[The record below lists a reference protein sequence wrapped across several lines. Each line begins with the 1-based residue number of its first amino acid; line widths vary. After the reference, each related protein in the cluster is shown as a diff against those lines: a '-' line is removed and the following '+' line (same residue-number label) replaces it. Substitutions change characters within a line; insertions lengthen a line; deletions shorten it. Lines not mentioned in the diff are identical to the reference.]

1 MATSTSTGTSPS
13 IALSKSSPVRS
24 TADLLVVGALKTA
37 DGPELVGPGVEVA
50 AAIGRGFGATL
61 DSLGFVGKP
70 GDVARLPRPAGVKAA
85 LVLVVGL
92 GETMSTDAL
101 RRAAGVA
108 ARSTGKAQKVTLG
121 LPADEP
127 DQVRAV
133 VEGYLLGSYSFT
145 AYKSGKGDDRA
156 SEVTVLS
163 DAARRKEATEAVA
176 TAQAVSS
183 AVATTRDWVNTPPG
197 DLRPPAFA
205 QAIVDRNKARSGGG
219 RVTVKVYDEKALEE
233 LGCGGICGV
242 ARGSGAPARLV
253 RLTYSPRGAR
263 AHLALVGKGVTFDS
277 GGLSIK
283 PAASMMTMKSD
294 MAGAATIANAILA
307 IADLGLPVK
316 VTAFAP
322 MAENM
327 PSGQAIRPGD
337 VLTMRSGKTVEV
349 LNTDAEGRLLL
360 ADALALAVE
369 ARPDMIVDAAT
380 LTGAVMIAL
389 GDRVAGLLGNDSET
403 IDKVQQAAFAAGE
416 ALWPLPIPDEMGEK
430 VRTGSKVAD
439 LAQHNTERWGGTL
452 YAAAFLREFVGTVPW
467 AHLDI
472 AGTAFNEK
480 APHGYTPSGGTGM
493 GVATLVELA
502 RALAAEA

>member
-1 MATSTSTGTSPS
+1 MASKPSPS
-13 IALSKSSPVRS
+13 IALSKGSPTRS
-24 TADLLVVGALKTA
+24 AADVLVVGALKTP
-37 DGPELVGPGVEVA
+37 DGPEIVGPGAEVA
-50 AAIGRGFGATL
+50 SAVGRSFDSTL
-61 DSLGFVGKP
+61 ESLEFTGKP
-70 GDVARLPRPAGVKAA
+70 GDVARFPHPSGVKAGM
-85 LVLVVGL
+85 VLVAGL
-92 GETMSTDAL
+92 GETMSNDAL

-108 ARSTGKAQKVTLG
+108 ARSVGKAQSVTFG
-121 LPADEP
+121 FPADEA
-127 DQVRAV
+127 DQIRAV
-133 VEGYLLGSYSFT
+133 VEGFLLGNYAFT
-145 AYKSGKGDDRA
+145 DYKTNKGEGQV
-156 SEVTVLS
+156 SELVVLTA
-163 DAARRKEATEAVA
+163 AARRKEATDAVT
-176 TAQAVSS
+176 TAQVIAAAVTS
-183 AVATTRDWVNTPPG
+183 TRDWVNTPPG

-205 QAIVDRNKARSGGG
+205 QAIVDHNKGRSGG
-219 RVTVKVYDEKALEE
+219 RVTVKVFDDKALAE
-233 LGCGGICGV
+233 LGCGGIIGV
-242 ARGSGAPARLV
+242 AQGSEAPARLV
-253 RLTYSPRGAR
+253 RLTYSPRGAK
-263 AHLALVGKGVTFDS
+263 AHLALVGKGITFDS

-283 PAASMMTMKSD
+283 PAASMTTMKMD
-294 MAGAATIANAILA
+294 MAGAATVVNAIFA

-327 PSGQAIRPGD
+327 PSGHATRPGD
-337 VLTMRSGKTVEV
+337 ILTMRSGKTVEV
-349 LNTDAEGRLLL
+349 LNTDAEGRLIL
-360 ADALALAVE
+360 ADALSMAVE
-369 ARPDMIVDAAT
+369 AKPDMIVDAAT

-403 IDKVQQAAFAAGE
+403 IDKVQQAAFRAGE

-452 YAAAFLREFVGTVPW
+452 FAAAFLREFVNAVPW

-502 RALAAEA
+502 RSLAAES